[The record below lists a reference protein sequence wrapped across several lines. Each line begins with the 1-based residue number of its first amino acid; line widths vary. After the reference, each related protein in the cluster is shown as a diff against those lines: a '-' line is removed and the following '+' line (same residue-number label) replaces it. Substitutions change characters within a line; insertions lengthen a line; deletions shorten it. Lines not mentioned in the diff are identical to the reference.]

1 VWAFADYCFKGVLV
15 RSVDFIKIMGTCK
28 IKRIF
33 TMLSPLF
40 DEEVDF
46 NDELQQQLDM
56 LRALEFRATA
66 MFEHVP
72 K

>member
-1 VWAFADYCFKGVLV
+1 
-15 RSVDFIKIMGTCK
+15 
-28 IKRIF
+28 
-33 TMLSPLF
+33 MLSPLF

-46 NDELQQQLDM
+46 NDELQQQLDI